1 MVTRQL
7 NKSNKQ
13 VAQQDS
19 SSSRSIKEAGRSNAA
34 GPEDVVS
41 DTQTLIDNRPPSVAS
56 LFIDR
61 VAATPDG

>member
-1 MVTRQL
+1 M
-7 NKSNKQ
+7 
-13 VAQQDS
+13 
-19 SSSRSIKEAGRSNAA
+19 
-34 GPEDVVS
+34 S